1 MRGPAPEIDTM
12 KRQLDGIILAAGES
26 RRMGYPKPILK
37 IGGRTFIEQ
46 IAETMLAV
54 VPRLVIVIG
63 AHRERVRAAI
73 PRDARIVVVEN
84 PEYSRGQL
92 SSLKVGLAAV
102 QADSAGA
109 IVHLGDHPAV
119 RVETFRAVVDS
130 YNRMRKPIVIARHD
144 GRRGHPVIFD
154 RALFAELLSA
164 PEKEGARFVV
174 NADASRVAY
183 VDLDDPG
190 INLDL
195 DTPADLARAGL
206 PPPPLSAALSRS
218 T

>member
-1 MRGPAPEIDTM
+1 MSRRLE
-12 KRQLDGIILAAGES
+12 GIVLAAGES
-26 RRMGYPKPILK
+26 RRMGYPKPLLE

-46 IAETMLAV
+46 IVETMLAV

-73 PRDARIVVVEN
+73 PRDARIAIVEN
-84 PEYSRGQL
+84 ADYSRGQL
-92 SSLKVGLAAV
+92 SSLKVGLGAI
-102 QADSAGA
+102 QRDSAGA
-109 IVHLGDHPAV
+109 LVHLGDHPTV
-119 RVETFRAVVDS
+119 RVETFRAIVDS
-130 YNRMRKPIVIARHD
+130 YNRTGKPIMIARHN

-154 RALFAELLSA
+154 RALFDELLSA
-164 PEKEGARFVV
+164 PAEEGARHVV
-174 NADASRVAY
+174 NADSSRVAY

-206 PPPPLSAALSRS
+206 PPPPTR
-218 T
+218 

>member
-1 MRGPAPEIDTM
+1 M
-12 KRQLDGIILAAGES
+12 KRQLEGIILAAGES
-26 RRMGYPKPILK
+26 RRMGYPKPLLE
-37 IGGRTFIEQ
+37 IGGRAFIEQ

-63 AHRERVRAAI
+63 AHRDRVRAAI
-73 PRDARIVVVEN
+73 PRDARIAIAEN
-84 PEYSRGQL
+84 PNYSRGQL
-92 SSLKVGLAAV
+92 SSLKVGLGAV
-102 QADSAGA
+102 QPDSAGA
-109 IVHLGDHPAV
+109 IVHLGDHPMV
-119 RVETFRAVVDS
+119 RLETFRAIVDS
-130 YNRMRKPIVIARHD
+130 YNRTGKPIVIARHD

-154 RALFAELLSA
+154 RALFAEILSA

-206 PPPPLSAALSRS
+206 PPPPPFSALLRRS